1 MNKNYPSES
10 GNRFDPRTHSY
21 FMNEVE
27 VPGNTFT
34 IQDNGFADTDYCTE
48 EGRTRG
54 SRVHLLTQFLDEGD
68 YDPAEARKYD
78 LEGYVESWRKAK
90 VRYGFE
96 VVLCEEVMFH
106 KVFRFG
112 TILDRVLNW
121 DGFET
126 IAEIKSGAVELSHPY
141 QTGAQDL
148 AAESELGRYA
158 RGLRRRGAFYLHK
171 DGSEAQWKAH
181 TDPSDR
187 NYFLGMLSCTNLRVK
202 HGITALPGSAKG
214 V

>member
-27 VPGNTFT
+27 VPGNTFVLT
-34 IQDNGFADTDYCTE
+34 DNGFIDDEHYTL
-48 EGRTRG
+48 EGKIRG
-54 SRVHLLTQFLDEGD
+54 SRVHMLTQFLDEGD
-68 YDPAEARKYD
+68 YDPSEADRFG
-78 LEGYVESWRKAK
+78 LAGYVESWRKAEA
-90 VRYGFE
+90 RWRFQ
-96 VVLCEEVMFH
+96 VLEIERVIFH

-112 TILDRVLNW
+112 TTIDRLLLW
-121 DGFET
+121 DGWET
-126 IAEIKSGAVELSHPY
+126 IAEIKSGAAELGHPY
-141 QTGAQDL
+141 QTGAQEL
-148 AAESELGRYA
+148 AVESERGVYQ

>member
-158 RGLRRRGAFYLHK
+158 RGLRRRGAFYLK
-171 DGSEAQWKAH
+171 ADGSEAKWIPH
-181 TDPSDR
+181 NDPADR
-187 NYFLGMLSCTNLRVK
+187 NHFLAMLDCTNLRVR
-202 HGITALPGSAKG
+202 HGLTKLPGDQK
-214 V
+214 